1 MNVTVFGATGAI
13 GGLTVQNLLDAGH
26 TVRAYARNPE
36 KIPDGWGDRVDV
48 VLGEITDTA
57 AIDTAVAGTDAV
69 ISALG
74 PSINRKATGLP
85 LVEGTAHILAA
96 MQRHNVHRYIGHATP
111 SVLDPRDNKTLQ
123 ARLVG
128 LMGRTLLPRAYRE
141 LLGMSELIMDSG
153 LDWTI
158 IRFIA
163 PTDGPAKGVA
173 HQGFF
178 GTDRIGW
185 KITRA
190 DIAAFT
196 AAQLTD
202 STYRRAA
209 PAISN

>member
-96 MQRHNVHRYIGHATP
+96 MQRHNVH
-111 SVLDPRDNKTLQ
+111 
-123 ARLVG
+123 
-128 LMGRTLLPRAYRE
+128 
-141 LLGMSELIMDSG
+141 
-153 LDWTI
+153 
-158 IRFIA
+158 
-163 PTDGPAKGVA
+163 
-173 HQGFF
+173 
-178 GTDRIGW
+178 
-185 KITRA
+185 
-190 DIAAFT
+190 
-196 AAQLTD
+196 
-202 STYRRAA
+202 
-209 PAISN
+209 